1 MAVAESTIMSAKRV
15 SFLPQTDASV
25 WSLIFANL
33 LTIAFAVKFNWSPLE
48 LIWIYWSQS
57 VTIGVT
63 NYIKMRRL
71 EASAGSGRAFSG
83 FNSSFFLL
91 HYGFF
96 HFIYLV
102 FILAFTFAGEDMP
115 LKGEV
120 PIQWSW
126 VMVSVMTFILNHF
139 FSYFYNRERDQAKE
153 SIDRLFMFPYARVV
167 PMHLTLILGAG
178 AEFLFPGVVH
188 APLYLFLSLKT
199 VADVVM
205 HKIEHA

>member
-1 MAVAESTIMSAKRV
+1 MADRKIP
-15 SFLPQTDASV
+15 FLPRTDPSV

-33 LTIAFAVKFNWSPLE
+33 LTIAFAIKFNWSPLE

-71 EASAGSGRAFSG
+71 ETSAGSRKAG
-83 FNSSFFLL
+83 FSSFFLL

-96 HFIYLV
+96 HFIYLL
-102 FILAFTFAGEDMP
+102 FILAFTFAGEELP

-120 PIQWSW
+120 PIQWFW
-126 VMVSVMTFILNHF
+126 VMVTVVTFILNHF
-139 FSYFYNRERDQAKE
+139 FSYFYNRKQDQAKA
-153 SIDRLFMFPYARVV
+153 SIDRLFFFPYARIV
-167 PMHLTLILGAG
+167 PMHLTLIFGAG
-178 AEFLFPGVVH
+178 AEVFFPGVVH

>member
-1 MAVAESTIMSAKRV
+1 MADKKV
-15 SFLPQTDASV
+15 SFLSRTDPSV

-33 LTIAFAVKFNWSPLE
+33 LTIAFAIKFNWSPLE

-71 EASAGSGRAFSG
+71 EAAAGSGQPLSG
-83 FNSSFFLL
+83 FNSSFFLM

-96 HFIYLV
+96 HFIYLL
-102 FILAFTFAGEDMP
+102 FILIFTFAGEDLP

-120 PIQWSW
+120 PIQWFW
-126 VMVSVMTFILNHF
+126 VMVSIVTFILNHF

-153 SIDRLFMFPYARVV
+153 SIDRLFFFPYARIV

-178 AEFLFPGVVH
+178 AEAIFPGVVN